1 MITRDT
7 RIDEMILTP
16 HFLRYR
22 AGLAIEEAQLPSHHE
37 LLEEL
42 SVSDIKNSNFYW
54 FQILFTALNFRDA
67 TSPS

>member
-16 HFLRYR
+16 HFLRNR
-22 AGLAIEEAQLPSHHE
+22 AGLAIEEAQLPLHHE

-42 SVSDIKNSNFYW
+42 SVSDHEQQFLLVSNS
-54 FQILFTALNFRDA
+54 LHCVKFRDA
-67 TSPS
+67 TPPR